1 MIRSA
6 GLRSLVSLLVA
17 CMVLALPLVARAA
30 GEPAAA
36 RTSAEPTAVRRSG
49 TPSFGHAVVVQRD
62 GEPELQVDG
71 KPFFFFG
78 GAFFYERIPPSRWR
92 ASMLAMRA
100 LGANT
105 LDLYIPWNWHEV
117 TDGEFDFD
125 GRTNPR
131 RNLRE
136 VLRLGRELGFYF
148 TIRPGPVIR
157 NEWRNGGYPAWL
169 LTRPEYAMPLHDVL
183 EGRYPATAT
192 LQNAHADDAAA
203 EWLRNATHLRYAARW
218 LHRALAEVRPVA
230 DRVLAVQLDDDQA
243 AYSDNQTYPA
253 PNLQAYLGWL
263 EAQAR
268 EVIGPL
274 TPAFINTYQMRVPA
288 AAPVWTMGN
297 WYQSDADA
305 IGEHDRGELAFSTLL
320 LGTNQR
326 GPLAVSEFQAG
337 WLAAAENPVPR
348 AADPTN
354 TTLALGEFIAL
365 GAKGVIDFPLQDT
378 LAPFG
383 WEAPWSNA
391 LYAWGAALPLDGESV
406 SERGTATARLG
417 RTLAQL
423 GPLLA
428 SARREA
434 DTAIVY
440 APEGYARPLV
450 AEEYGAL
457 FARVREALAAC
468 RAANRD
474 CDIVDPVATPNRLRR
489 YATAVDVSRVELP
502 RSAAY
507 ARALAAYRAAHGH
520 IVASVP
526 LAVSA
531 DPVAITRLRAANG
544 ATIVVARNWTSAWQ
558 RLPAIVLRGG
568 TTIPAG
574 RIAPRDALVLIGGR
588 QSAASSAPPATVSP
602 GTTRAAG
609 IDLGGARF
617 VPSPEVERAL
627 ALGVEPETATTGA
640 TVRKLDVFEDGGD
653 TYVLQNARVRA
664 VIVADGGGRL
674 VSFGPIAPAD
684 GRGNLTDAT
693 GALRDDVSTP
703 LAPSP
708 RDYIAR
714 YTHDYPAGTFNR
726 PYRAEIVAAGGT
738 RAALRLSYAMPDAPP
753 AGARFEKIVSLGR
766 DDDRLVVDACAAFP
780 GDAAGTQR
788 AVLRSSLPAL
798 APLAGGPLAVAG
810 GGGAEGGVART
821 SDGFAAAVSW
831 APHDVEAAAWTAYGA
846 TGTLAL
852 TLAPGVPHRV
862 TFALRPVANAAEAAA
877 FGKAER
883 AWVAANSSSG
893 VNGGEVAKRYTQ
905 SPQKRPSESSC
916 GFESHLP

>member
-1 MIRSA
+1 M
-6 GLRSLVSLLVA
+6 
-17 CMVLALPLVARAA
+17 
-30 GEPAAA
+30 
-36 RTSAEPTAVRRSG
+36 
-49 TPSFGHAVVVQRD
+49 
-62 GEPELQVDG
+62 
-71 KPFFFFG
+71 
-78 GAFFYERIPPSRWR
+78 
-92 ASMLAMRA
+92 
-100 LGANT
+100 
-105 LDLYIPWNWHEV
+105 
-117 TDGEFDFD
+117 
-125 GRTNPR
+125 
-131 RNLRE
+131 
-136 VLRLGRELGFYF
+136 LRLGRELGFFF

-169 LTRPEYAMPLHDVL
+169 LTRPEYGMPLHDVL

-218 LHRALAEVRPVA
+218 LHRALDEVRPVA

-253 PNLQAYLGWL
+253 PNLQAYLRWL
-263 EAQAR
+263 ETQAR
-268 EVIGPL
+268 AVVGPL
-274 TPAFINTYQMRVPA
+274 TPTFINTYQMRVPA
-288 AAPVWTMGN
+288 SAPVWTMGN

-305 IGEHDRGELAFSTLL
+305 IGEHDRGELDFSTLL
-320 LGTNQR
+320 LGTNRR

-348 AADPTN
+348 PADPTN
-354 TTLALGEFIAL
+354 TSLALGELIAL
-365 GAKGVIDFPLQDT
+365 GAKGTIDFPLQDT

-391 LYAWGAALPLDGESV
+391 LYAWGAAIPLDGVDADGSPAAL
-406 SERGTATARLG
+406 SERGVATARIG
-417 RTLAQL
+417 RTLARL

-440 APEGYARPLV
+440 APEGYARPLA

-474 CDIVDPVATPNRLRR
+474 CDLVDPLATPARLRR
-489 YATAVDVSRVELP
+489 YATVVDPARLALA
-502 RSAAY
+502 RGAALS
-507 ARALAAYRAAHGH
+507 RALAAYRGRILAG
-520 IVASVP
+520 VP
-526 LAVSA
+526 FAPSS
-531 DPVAITRLRAANG
+531 DPVALTRLRAANG
-544 ATIVVARNWTSAWQ
+544 ATIVVARNWTAAWQ
-558 RLPAIVLRGG
+558 RVPPVGLGNGA
-568 TTIPAG
+568 TIPAA
-574 RIAPRDALVLIGGR
+574 RIAPRDALIEASGPG
-588 QSAASSAPPATVSP
+588 APASSLAAAAAFAPAPPTQPSDT
-602 GTTRAAG
+602 GRAVAAARADG

-617 VPSPEVERAL
+617 VFSAEVARAL
-627 ALGVEPETATTGA
+627 ALPAAPDA
-640 TVRKLDVFEDGGD
+640 TVRKVDVFEDGGD

-664 VIVADGGGRL
+664 VLVAGGGGRL
-674 VSFGPIAPAD
+674 VSFGPLAGPA
-684 GRGNLTDAT
+684 NLTDAT
-693 GALRDDVSTP
+693 GALRDDVRAP
-703 LAPSP
+703 LPPSA

-726 PYRAEIVAAGGT
+726 PYRAEIVAAGGA
-738 RAALRLSYAMPDAPP
+738 RAALKLSYAMPDAPP
-753 AGARFEKIVSLGR
+753 AGARFEKTVSLGR

-780 GDAAGTQR
+780 AADGTTQR

-798 APLAGGPLAVAG
+798 APLPSGPLAPLAGNGAGNGGSESVA
-810 GGGAEGGVART
+810 AGGVARLG
-821 SDGFAAAVSW
+821 DGIAAAVSW
-831 APHDVEAAAWTAYGA
+831 APGDVEAAAWTAYGA

-852 TLAPGVPHRV
+852 TLAPHVPHRV
-862 TFALRPVANAAEAAA
+862 TFALRPVASAAEAAA
-877 FGKAER
+877 FVKAER
-883 AWVAANSSSG
+883 AWVAANPPRG

>member
-1 MIRSA
+1 MTRSA
-6 GLRSLVSLLVA
+6 GLRSVAVLLAA
-17 CMVLALPLVARAA
+17 CSVLLSTAA
-30 GEPAAA
+30 GAAE
-36 RTSAEPTAVRRSG
+36 EPT
-49 TPSFGHAVVVQRD
+49 FGHALIVQRD
-62 GEPELQVDG
+62 GAPELRVDG

-92 ASMLAMRA
+92 RSMEAMRA

-105 LDLYIPWNWHEV
+105 LDLYIPWNWHEPA
-117 TDGEFDFD
+117 DGAFDFD

-136 VLRLGRELGFYF
+136 VLRLGKELGFYF

-169 LTRPEYAMPLHDVL
+169 LARPEYAMPLHDVL

-203 EWLRNATHLRYAARW
+203 EWLRNPTHLRYAARW
-218 LHRALAEVRPVA
+218 LHRALEEVRPVA
-230 DRVLAVQLDDDQA
+230 DRVIAVQLDDDQA

-253 PNLQAYLGWL
+253 PHLQAYLAWL
-263 EAQAR
+263 DAQVRA
-268 EVIGPL
+268 VVGPL
-274 TPAFINTYQMRVPA
+274 TPTFVNTYQTRVPA
-288 AAPVWTMGN
+288 ALPVWTMGN
-297 WYQSDADA
+297 WYQSDADR
-305 IGEHDRGELAFSTLL
+305 IGEHDRGELDFSTLL
-320 LGTNQR
+320 LGTNPR

-348 AADPTN
+348 PADPSN
-354 TTLALGEFIAL
+354 TTLALGELVAL

-391 LYAWGAALPLDGESV
+391 LYAWGAALDLDGEA
-406 SERGTATARLG
+406 GTSGRSAATARIG
-417 RTLAQL
+417 RVLARL

-434 DTAIVY
+434 DTAIVF

-450 AEEYGAL
+450 APEYGLL

-474 CDIVDPVATPNRLRR
+474 CDLVDPVATPARLRR
-489 YATAVDVSRVELP
+489 YVTVVDPPAVALA
-502 RSAAY
+502 RSPAY
-507 ARALAAYRAAHGH
+507 ASALAAYRGRHGH
-520 IVASVP
+520 VVGAVPFAASP
-526 LAVSA
+526 
-531 DPVAITRLRAANG
+531 DPVAMTRLRAADG
-544 ATIVVARNWTSAWQ
+544 TTIVVARNWTDAWQ
-558 RLPAIVLRGG
+558 RVPPTALRGG
-568 TTIPAG
+568 ETMPA
-574 RIAPRDALVLIGGR
+574 RIAPRDALIAVDGSR
-588 QSAASSAPPATVSP
+588 SAAAPLPEPPATVPAGSA
-602 GTTRAAG
+602 RSAG
-609 IDLGGARF
+609 IDLGGERF
-617 VPSPEVERAL
+617 EPSPEVARAL
-627 ALGVEPETATTGA
+627 APGADA
-640 TVRKLDVFEDGGD
+640 TVRKIDLFEDGGD

-664 VIVADGGGRL
+664 VIAASGGGRL
-674 VSFGPIAPAD
+674 VSFGPDAPPWF
-684 GRGNLTDAT
+684 GRDNLTDAT
-693 GALRDDVSTP
+693 GALRDDVLAP

-714 YTHDYPAGTFNR
+714 YTHDYPAGTFDR
-726 PYRAEIVAAGGT
+726 PYRAEIVASGGA
-738 RAALRLSYAMPDAPP
+738 RAALRLTYAMPDAPP
-753 AGARFEKIVSLGR
+753 AGARFAKTIALGR
-766 DDDRLVVDACAAFP
+766 DDDRLVVDTCAAFP
-780 GDAAGTQR
+780 GDATATQR

-798 APLAGGPLAVAG
+798 APQPAALAAAG
-810 GGGAEGGVART
+810 GGIARAG
-821 SDGFAAAVSW
+821 DGFAAAVSW
-831 APHDVEAAAWTAYGA
+831 APGDVEAAAWTAYGG

-852 TLAPGVPHRV
+852 TLAPDRPHRV
-862 TFALRPVANAAEAAA
+862 TYALRAAAGPAEAQA
-877 FGKAER
+877 FVKAER
-883 AWVAANSSSG
+883 AWVAANPAPG

>member
-1 MIRSA
+1 MIRGV
-6 GLRSLVSLLVA
+6 GLRSVASLLAACVA
-17 CMVLALPLVARAA
+17 LALGGTPA
-30 GEPAAA
+30 GGAEAAA
-36 RTSAEPTAVRRSG
+36 AQM
-49 TPSFGHAVVVQRD
+49 PSFGHAIVVQRD
-62 GEPELQVDG
+62 GEPELRVDG

-117 TDGEFDFD
+117 GDGEFDFD

-136 VLRLGRELGFYF
+136 VLRLGRELGFHF

-169 LTRPEYAMPLHDVL
+169 LTRPEYAMPPHDVL

-203 EWLRNATHLRYAARW
+203 EWLGNPTHLRYAARW
-218 LHRALAEVRPVA
+218 LRRALEEVRPVA
-230 DRVLAVQLDDDQA
+230 DRVIAVQLDDDQA

-253 PNLQAYLGWL
+253 PNLQAYLRWL

-268 EVIGPL
+268 AVVGPL
-274 TPAFINTYQMRVPA
+274 TPTFINTYQMRVPA
-288 AAPVWTMGN
+288 SAPVWTMGN
-297 WYQSDADA
+297 WYQSDADR
-305 IGEHDRGELAFSTLL
+305 IGEHDRGELDFSTLL
-320 LGTNQR
+320 LGTNTR

-348 AADPTN
+348 PADPTN
-354 TTLALGEFIAL
+354 TTLALGELIAL
-365 GAKGVIDFPLQDT
+365 GAKGAIDFPLQDT

-391 LYAWGAALPLDGESV
+391 LYAWGAAIPLDGVNADGSPAAL
-406 SERGTATARLG
+406 SERGVATARIG
-417 RTLAQL
+417 RVLARL

-434 DTAIVY
+434 GTAIVY

-457 FARVREALAAC
+457 FATVREALAAC

-474 CDIVDPVATPNRLRR
+474 CDLVDPLATPARLRR
-489 YATAVDVSRVELP
+489 YATVVDPSRLALA
-502 RSAAY
+502 RSAAFS
-507 ARALAAYRAAHGH
+507 RALAAARR
-520 IVASVP
+520 IVDTVP
-526 LAVSA
+526 FGPSPEAVA
-531 DPVAITRLRAANG
+531 VTRLRAANG
-544 ATIVVARNWTSAWQ
+544 ATIVVARNWTDAWQ
-558 RLPAIVLRGG
+558 RVPPIALRTG
-568 TTIPAG
+568 TTVPAA
-574 RIAPRDALVLIGGR
+574 RIAPRDVLVEAGGPGT
-588 QSAASSAPPATVSP
+588 SASSPPPAPSFAPAPTAP
-602 GTTRAAG
+602 LADTMRAGG

-617 VPSPEVERAL
+617 VFSAEVARELAVQPRAP
-627 ALGVEPETATTGA
+627 ARDAAPPDA
-640 TVRKLDVFEDGGD
+640 TVRKVDVFEDGGD

-664 VIVADGGGRL
+664 VLVAGGGGRL
-674 VSFGPIAPAD
+674 VSFGPIAPA
-684 GRGNLTDAT
+684 RNLTDAT
-693 GALRDDVSTP
+693 GALRDDVRAP
-703 LAPSP
+703 LPPSA

-726 PYRAEIVAAGGT
+726 PYRAEIVAAGGA
-738 RAALRLSYAMPDAPP
+738 RAVLRLSYAMPDAPP

-780 GDAAGTQR
+780 ADDGNTQR

-798 APLAGGPLAVAG
+798 APLPGGALAVG
-810 GGGAEGGVART
+810 PGGAAESGVARAG
-821 SDGFAAAVSW
+821 DGFAAAVSW
-831 APHDVEAAAWTAYGA
+831 APGDVEAAAWTAYGA

-852 TLAPGVPHRV
+852 TLAPNLPHRV
-862 TFALRPVANAAEAAA
+862 TFALRPVASAAEAAA
-877 FGKAER
+877 FVKAER
-883 AWVAANSSSG
+883 AWVAANPPRG